1 MLKLE
6 SRPYSASQPLNL
18 KKSFAFLISK
28 NAGRLLTLMLT
39 AAALLCLL
47 SFWLFRLE
55 ELPGLHGDEAWFG
68 LTANSYSETGIKSP
82 VGMTFYTGILQSLAS
97 FITFKYFGIG
107 VFQLRLPGV
116 ILNFLTLVIAVI
128 VFVRYQQYRMLT
140 LFMLLVMQS
149 SIFVLYPK
157 LAWEVTTFSCLFL
170 LIQLGLFYI
179 IFTRNR
185 PRTIT
190 VFAFL
195 LINLLGSYNHI
206 LFASLP
212 LALLIGTCI
221 WVYLNNQVDKYYVT
235 VILAVNLFNICVQGL
250 YLKFL
255 VTDIWISYGN
265 GIFIIAPVLL
275 FIESIFIKQIITA
288 LTPIL
293 VWIQKMK
300 INPLV
305 FSAFLL
311 LSIITFCIFHG
322 LSTTQVFSN
331 TALIT
336 NLFSYQPSE
345 SMHLLA
351 TTCGLFLFGSFLF
364 LLIKNSV
371 AEDKNLITI
380 LIATYLGVFCL
391 FTTGTSIR
399 YYIIPSVFIYLFLAF
414 ELNKKNLLRFIPVC
428 ILVSASISFIIL
440 TIQLTDIYQHSERKV
455 KAIEIIMGN
464 KTMETSAHFLS
475 TLELRRFISDHQIDN
490 VEYDPAERYF
500 IENPISFYKL
510 FQKQKGAAGKS
521 ILVKYNYQAL
531 GNGFKIKWKK

>member
-1 MLKLE
+1 
-6 SRPYSASQPLNL
+6 
-18 KKSFAFLISK
+18 
-28 NAGRLLTLMLT
+28 
-39 AAALLCLL
+39 
-47 SFWLFRLE
+47 
-55 ELPGLHGDEAWFG
+55 
-68 LTANSYSETGIKSP
+68 
-82 VGMTFYTGILQSLAS
+82 MTFYTGILQSLAS

-116 ILNFLTLVIAVI
+116 ILNFLTLVSAVI
-128 VFVRYQQYRMLT
+128 IFARYQKYRMLT
-140 LFMLLVMQS
+140 IFLLLVMQS

-170 LIQLGLFYI
+170 LIQLALFYI
-179 IFTRNR
+179 IFSRNQ
-185 PRTIT
+185 PHTFT
-190 VFAFL
+190 VFSFL

-212 LALLIGTCI
+212 LALLIGTSI
-221 WVYLNNQVDKYYVT
+221 WIYLNNQVDKHYLT
-235 VILAVNLFNICVQGL
+235 VILAVNFLNICVQGL

-255 VTDIWISYGN
+255 VNDIWISYGN
-265 GIFIIAPVLL
+265 GIFIVAPVLL
-275 FIESIFIKQIITA
+275 FFESIFSKQIITA

-293 VWIQKMK
+293 VRIQKMK

-311 LSIITFCIFHG
+311 LSIVTFCIFHG

-345 SMHLLA
+345 PIHLLA
-351 TTCGLFLFGSFLF
+351 TACGLFLFGSFLF
-364 LLIKNSV
+364 LLIKNIV
-371 AEDKNLITI
+371 AGDKNLSTV
-380 LIATYLGVFCL
+380 LIASYLGVFCL

-399 YYIIPSVFIYLFLAF
+399 YYIIPSVFIYLFIGFQLS
-414 ELNKKNLLRFIPVC
+414 KKSLLRFIPIC
-428 ILVSASISFIIL
+428 ILVSAAISFIIL
-440 TIQLTDIYQHSERKV
+440 TTQLTDIYQQSDRKV

-464 KTMETSAHFLS
+464 KTMETSAHFLP
-475 TLELRRFISDHQIDN
+475 TLELRRFIRDQQIAN

-531 GNGFKIKWKK
+531 GSGFKIKRKE